1 MSDTTTPR
9 LWPAGTDP
17 AAWVRSWSQALMPP
31 YLAPQNL
38 VQPILPGWT
47 FNINSSNSSAP
58 QTEADVLQ
66 RHSYGRQLGRIADA
80 LAVLIAAAPA
90 KVRDAEAVDKFV
102 GMKDEIDRVKQQ
114 SALAR
119 VERLR
124 SDLDLL
130 KQTDRAEFD
139 RLVKALRTIVDA
151 A

>member
-1 MSDTTTPR
+1 MSDSTSTR

-17 AAWVRSWSQALMPP
+17 AAWMRSWSQAF
-31 YLAPQNL
+31 APQNL

-47 FNINSSNSSAP
+47 FNINSHNSSAP

-80 LAVLIAAAPA
+80 LAVLVAAAPA
-90 KVRDAEAVDKFV
+90 KVRGEEAVDKFV
-102 GMKDEIDRVKQQ
+102 DMKDEIDAVKRQ

-124 SDLDLL
+124 GDLDLL

-139 RLVKALRTIVDA
+139 RLVKALRQIVDA

>member
-17 AAWVRSWSQALMPP
+17 AAWMRSWSQAF
-31 YLAPQNL
+31 APQNL

-47 FNINSSNSSAP
+47 FNINSNNSSAP

-66 RHSYGRQLGRIADA
+66 HHSYGRQLGRIADA
-80 LAVLIAAAPA
+80 LAVLLAAAPG
-90 KVRDAEAVDKFV
+90 KVQQAEDVHTFLE
-102 GMKDEIDRVKQQ
+102 MKADIDDVKRR
-114 SALAR
+114 SALVR

-124 SDLDLL
+124 GDLDLL
-130 KQTDRAEFD
+130 KKTDRPEFD
-139 RLVKALRTIVDA
+139 RLVKALRAIVDA